1 MCQTIISLEFCC
13 EKVDVDFHFFFLW
26 QFIIFFSGFVF
37 VEFLE
42 LSVCLTLHIPVY
54 VVYYYRPAHIY
65 VLVIPLLISV
75 SCLLS
80 FWLFLLKWMCCY
92 GSRELANQSAGCI
105 SLLEIAVK
113 NQLPD
118 CAAVNRDWQR
128 RAEWRRCCHRSLPP
142 EKEPV
147 HRTCAVLSVSGSVCV
162 AGAVS
167 PGATPPTL

>member
-1 MCQTIISLEFCC
+1 MSRNEP
-13 EKVDVDFHFFFLW
+13 
-26 QFIIFFSGFVF
+26 
-37 VEFLE
+37 
-42 LSVCLTLHIPVY
+42 VCLSK
-54 VVYYYRPAHIY
+54 
-65 VLVIPLLISV
+65 VICLGTEASV
-75 SCLLS
+75 SCRLWLELLM
-80 FWLFLLKWMCCY
+80 FKEDRVRDWPRICLRNGFARMFPLLCLQD
-92 GSRELANQSAGCI
+92 GQELANQSAGCI